1 MTRLQAL
8 TWNQKKHAV
17 TIIDQR
23 ALPRACRKIV
33 LRTARDVFYAIRT
46 LAVRGA
52 PLIGI
57 AAGFGLYL
65 GIKKY
70 RGDDARAFFRVVDKN
85 IAYLKSS
92 RPTAVNL
99 ERVLVRIRKAVAVS
113 WHSPVS
119 AIKARVLEEAQRVL
133 KEEEVSSCA
142 MGRFASAL
150 IRKNDTVLTHCNTGF
165 LATAGYGTALA
176 GIYFAHAQKKNI
188 LVHVDETRPLLQ
200 GARLTYWELSRRK
213 IKAVLN
219 CDNMAGYLMA
229 QGRIDKVFVGA
240 DRIALNGDTANKIGT
255 YSLAVLARAHR
266 VPFYVVAPTST
277 FDVHARTGTSF
288 PIEHRNADEVR
299 NVFGAQIAP
308 RGATVYNPSFDVTP
322 ARYISAIITEK
333 GVARGPFKKSI
344 ARLLRQ

>member
-1 MTRLQAL
+1 
-8 TWNQKKHAV
+8 
-17 TIIDQR
+17 
-23 ALPRACRKIV
+23 
-33 LRTARDVFYAIRT
+33 
-46 LAVRGA
+46 
-52 PLIGI
+52 
-57 AAGFGLYL
+57 
-65 GIKKY
+65 
-70 RGDDARAFFRVVDKN
+70 
-85 IAYLKSS
+85 
-92 RPTAVNL
+92 
-99 ERVLVRIRKAVAVS
+99 
-113 WHSPVS
+113 
-119 AIKARVLEEAQRVL
+119 
-133 KEEEVSSCA
+133 
-142 MGRFASAL
+142 
-150 IRKNDTVLTHCNTGF
+150 
-165 LATAGYGTALA
+165 
-176 GIYFAHAQKKNI
+176 
-188 LVHVDETRPLLQ
+188 
-200 GARLTYWELSRRK
+200 
-213 IKAVLN
+213 
-219 CDNMAGYLMA
+219 MAGYLMA